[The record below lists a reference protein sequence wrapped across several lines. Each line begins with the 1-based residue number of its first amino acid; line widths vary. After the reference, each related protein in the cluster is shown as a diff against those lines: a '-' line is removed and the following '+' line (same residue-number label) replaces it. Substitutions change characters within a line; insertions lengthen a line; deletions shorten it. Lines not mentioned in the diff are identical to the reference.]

1 MEYIKSILKIFL
13 QGILFAVCGVVF
25 FTIVIG
31 LICTILGL

>member
-1 MEYIKSILKIFL
+1 MGYIKSILKMFL

-25 FTIVIG
+25 FTIIIG